1 MSDEENQEQFKNKR
15 ENSKTQSDEMLEQSA
30 TKPTIKLL
38 LVEDD
43 TLARVGLK
51 TVLKRAQ
58 DLQVIGE
65 AANGQEAIKLVE
77 DYQADVILM
86 DINMPVLNGIQA
98 TREIL
103 ARLPDIRIIMLTH
116 NDNDQDI
123 LAALDAGASG
133 YCLKNIEPDRLYTAI
148 RTVSSGY
155 GWFDSALRTS
165 SHTQRNTTQ
174 EQRRKLQKQREE
186 LFEKRER
193 LLQQEDNGETE
204 ADLERLQD
212 EIQQL
217 QQEILS
223 LQMKSHGQQEV
234 VNKLRR
240 LADQYGDELK
250 QSTPAYEDTQTK
262 KENMQT
268 MQENVQ
274 RLREDLQR
282 QREEWKK
289 LERQKQDKKRK
300 GKTN

>member
-1 MSDEENQEQFKNKR
+1 MPDEENQEQFKNKR
-15 ENSKTQSDEMLEQSA
+15 ENSKTQSDETLEQSV
-30 TKPTIKLL
+30 TKQTIKLL

-43 TLARVGLK
+43 TLARMGLK
-51 TVLKRAQ
+51 AVLKRTQ
-58 DLQVIGE
+58 DLKVIGE

-77 DYQADVILM
+77 DYQPDVILM
-86 DINMPVLNGIQA
+86 DISMPVLDGIQA

-103 ARLPDIRIIMLTH
+103 ARRPDIRIIMLTH

-133 YCLKNIEPDRLYTAI
+133 YCFKNIEPDRLYTAI
-148 RTVSSGY
+148 RTVSSGS
-155 GWFDSALRTS
+155 GWFDSALRKS
-165 SHTQRNTTQ
+165 SHTRRNTTQ

-186 LFEKRER
+186 LFEKRE
-193 LLQQEDNGETE
+193 LLFQQEDNGETE

-223 LQMKSHGQQEV
+223 LQVKSHGQQEV

-250 QSTPAYEDTQTK
+250 QSTEDTQTR

-289 LERQKQDKKRK
+289 RERQKQDKKRK
-300 GKTN
+300 D